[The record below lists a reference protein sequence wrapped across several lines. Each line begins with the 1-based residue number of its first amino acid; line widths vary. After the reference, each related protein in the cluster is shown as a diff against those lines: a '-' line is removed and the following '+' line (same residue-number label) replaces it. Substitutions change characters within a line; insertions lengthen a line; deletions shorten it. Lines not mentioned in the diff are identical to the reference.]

1 MVEVEAR
8 ILSPPAIHFQVGKK
22 VPYRGTWYV
31 PKGDLFSE
39 TEGEFFFGVLAVN
52 CEIPNEQLLE
62 AADQLKDY
70 GSALGLQLNHNKNI
84 EHVHTN
90 DLEASKHLTNAFK
103 ELVRN
108 MSEGAKPVAKKF
120 VLVVLGN
127 STLYAAVK
135 TVAEKVAG
143 IITQCVQEGKLSTVK
158 QEVLWPNICL
168 KLNAKLGGCNNT
180 VSSDKNVNAIFI
192 NALFIGIDVNHPAP
206 GDNHKPSI
214 AACVASFDKNAFRYR
229 ARVSV
234 QMNPDGAVARKEV
247 VTDLKAM
254 VLDHL
259 KFYYGKQRRLPDRI
273 IVYRDG
279 VGEGQFKEVQA
290 KEVDAI
296 KQACRSA
303 SPNYQPPVTFII
315 VQKRHHTR
323 FLPIFDKQPI
333 NVNVPP
339 GTTVENGITQPGHL
353 NFFLCSHQGP
363 IGTSRPAH
371 YHVLCKE
378 SKHTLQQLQQLT
390 YDLCHLVARCTRSM
404 SIPSP
409 VYYAHLAAFRAKNHI
424 KGFLRINPNG
434 QYTDAV
440 TVHRNIANEMYFV

>member
-1 MVEVEAR
+1 MNIRLKSNQGCHAYF
-8 ILSPPAIHFQVGKK
+8 AKGKK
-22 VPYRGTWYV
+22 
-31 PKGDLFSE
+31 
-39 TEGEFFFGVLAVN
+39 N
-52 CEIPNEQLLE
+52 
-62 AADQLKDY
+62 
-70 GSALGLQLNHNKNI
+70 
-84 EHVHTN
+84 
-90 DLEASKHLTNAFK
+90 LTYHWI
-103 ELVRN
+103 
-108 MSEGAKPVAKKF
+108 F
-120 VLVVLGN
+120 VTFQRSRV
-127 STLYAAVK
+127 S
-135 TVAEKVAG
+135 
-143 IITQCVQEGKLSTVK
+143 
-158 QEVLWPNICL
+158 
-168 KLNAKLGGCNNT
+168 LNAKLGGCNNT
-180 VSSDKNVNAIFI
+180 VSSDDKNVNAIFI

-303 SPNYQPPVTFII
+303 SPNYQPPGRPSKTGSLS
-315 VQKRHHTR
+315 Q
-323 FLPIFDKQPI
+323 
-333 NVNVPP
+333 
-339 GTTVENGITQPGHL
+339 GHL